1 MNALHC
7 QTIAGIFFPVMFF
20 QVSYT
25 LLVGFMTVVVF
36 MLLVDCQIMH
46 EVCIYVCVLGR
57 LSNYARGVHVTV
69 FVLQI
74 EGLSNTT
81 STVFVLQ
88 IEGLSNTTGVIKYC
102 VCVAERVL

>member
-1 MNALHC
+1 
-7 QTIAGIFFPVMFF
+7 
-20 QVSYT
+20 
-25 LLVGFMTVVVF
+25 

-88 IEGLSNTTGVIKYC
+88 IEGLSNTTSTVFVLQIEGLSNTTGVIKYC